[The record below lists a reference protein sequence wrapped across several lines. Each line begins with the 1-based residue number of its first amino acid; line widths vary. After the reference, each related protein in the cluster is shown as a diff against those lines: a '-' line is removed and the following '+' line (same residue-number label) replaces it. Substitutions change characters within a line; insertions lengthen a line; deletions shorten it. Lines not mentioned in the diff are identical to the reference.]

1 MIGSFRNFAK
11 TKFAGLLVFIMIIPF
26 VFWGMGSMFSS
37 GNTNNVAKINKSNI
51 STQDFINHINRSNIP
66 DETIRKNLDKNILEE
81 LLSTLI
87 SSSLL
92 DLEIEDFDIKITKE
106 ILSKKIKADKNFLN
120 EKGNFDRMKY
130 EKFLLENNQS
140 APSFESG
147 IKGVALQKNLFD
159 YIGAGTSVPKFLVKK
174 LYEEENKNIEVEYI
188 NLENFYKKKSEFT
201 ETEIINFLKENKDE
215 LKVEYIDFNYAI
227 LNPKN
232 LIGID
237 DFNQAFFDAIDEIE
251 KKFLNSQDLRSILS
265 NFNIKTTKVKN
276 YRDTSEKNKI
286 EKKIFES
293 RKIDFDIIESDNNY
307 IVYHINNTEE
317 RSPDINDSSLKK
329 EVLELITQRNKFDYN
344 RVLFKKINDKKFND
358 NDFKEMGNNKIKVL
372 TLTSINDNE
381 KFEANTIELLYS
393 LPAGSFTLINDYLNV
408 VYLAKIKNIT
418 NESININDDKFK
430 EYSEKQ
436 NTNSRN
442 NILKSYDLLLNDK
455 YNVVL
460 NQKTI
465 ERVKNFFQ

>member
-26 VFWGMGSMFSS
+26 VFWGMGGMFSS
-37 GNTNNVAKINKSNI
+37 GNTNNIAKINKSNI
-51 STQDFINHINRSNIP
+51 STQDFINHINRSKIP
-66 DETIRKNLDKNILEE
+66 DETIRENLDKNILEE

-87 SSSLL
+87 SSTLL
-92 DLEIEDFDIKITKE
+92 DLEIKDFDIQITKE
-106 ILSKKIKADKNFLN
+106 ILLKKIKTDENFLN
-120 EKGNFDRMKY
+120 ENGNFDRLKY

-140 APSFESG
+140 APSFEAG

-159 YIGAGTSVPKFLVKK
+159 YIGAGTTIPKFLIKK
-174 LYEEENKNIEVEYI
+174 LYEEENKNIDLEYI
-188 NLENFYKKKSEFT
+188 NLENFYKKKDEFT
-201 ETEIINFLKENKDE
+201 EAEIKDFLKKNSNE
-215 LKVEYIDFNYAI
+215 LKVEYIDFDYAI

-237 DFNQAFFDAIDEIE
+237 DFNQAFFDALDKIE
-251 KKFLNSQDLRSILS
+251 EKFLNSQDLRSILS
-265 NFNIKTTKVKN
+265 NFNIKTIEVKN
-276 YRDTSEKNKI
+276 YRNTSEKNKV

-293 RKIDFDIIESDNNY
+293 RKIDFDIIENDSNY
-307 IVYHINNTEE
+307 IIYKINNTEE
-317 RSPDINDSSLKK
+317 RSPDINDPNLRE

-344 RVLFKKINDKKFND
+344 RALFKKINNKKFND
-358 NDFKEMGNNKIKVL
+358 NDFKEMGINKMETL

-381 KFEANTIELLYS
+381 KFESNTVELLYS
-393 LPAGSFTLINDYLNV
+393 LPAGSLTLVNDYLNV

-418 NESININDDKFK
+418 NESIDLNNDIFK
-430 EYSEKQ
+430 EYNEKQ
-436 NTNSRN
+436 NTITRN

-460 NQKTI
+460 NQNTI

>member
-26 VFWGMGSMFSS
+26 VFWGMGGMFSS
-37 GNTNNVAKINKSNI
+37 GNTNNVAKINKLNI
-51 STQDFINHINRSNIP
+51 STQDLINHINRSNIP
-66 DETIRKNLDKNILEE
+66 DKTIRENLDKNILEE

-87 SSSLL
+87 SSTLL
-92 DLEIEDFDIKITKE
+92 DLEIENFNIKITKE
-106 ILSKKIKADKNFLN
+106 ILLKKIKADKNFLN
-120 EKGNFDRMKY
+120 ENNKFDRLKY

-140 APSFESG
+140 APSFEAG

-159 YIGAGTSVPKFLVKK
+159 YIGAGTTIPTFLVKK
-174 LYEEENKNIEVEYI
+174 LYEEENKNIDLEYI
-188 NLENFYKKKSEFT
+188 NLENFYKKKDEFT
-201 ETEIINFLKENKDE
+201 EAEIKDFLKKNKDE
-215 LKVEYIDFNYAI
+215 LKVEYIDFDYAI

-251 KKFLNSQDLRSILS
+251 EKFLNSQDLRSILS
-265 NFNIKTTKVKN
+265 NFNIKTIEVRN
-276 YRDTSEKNKI
+276 YRNTSEKNKV

-293 RKIDFDIIESDNNY
+293 RKIDFDIIENDNNY
-307 IVYHINNTEE
+307 IVYKINNTEE
-317 RSPDINDSSLKK
+317 RSPDVNDPSLKK

-344 RVLFKKINDKKFND
+344 TVLFKKINDKKFND
-358 NDFKEMGNNKIKVL
+358 NDFKEMGKDKIKTL

-381 KFEANTIELLYS
+381 KFEANTVELLYS
-393 LPAGSFTLINDYLNV
+393 LPSGSFTLINDYLNV

-418 NESININDDKFK
+418 NESIDLNNNMFK
-430 EYSEKQ
+430 EYAEKQ
-436 NTNSRN
+436 NTNTRN

-460 NQKTI
+460 NQNTI

>member
-26 VFWGMGSMFSS
+26 VFWGMGGMFSS

-51 STQDFINHINRSNIP
+51 STQDFMNHINRSKIP
-66 DETIRKNLDKNILEE
+66 DKTIRENLDNNILEE

-87 SSSLL
+87 SSTLL
-92 DLEIEDFDIKITKE
+92 DLEIKDFDIKITKE
-106 ILSKKIKADKNFLN
+106 ILLKKIKTDKNFLN
-120 EKGNFDRMKY
+120 KNGNFDRMKY

-159 YIGAGTSVPKFLVKK
+159 YIGAGTSIPKFLVKK
-174 LYEEENKNIEVEYI
+174 LYEEENKNIDVEYI
-188 NLENFYKKKSEFT
+188 NLESFYKKSDEFT
-201 ETEIINFLKENKDE
+201 EAEINNFLKQNENE
-215 LKVEYIDFNYAI
+215 LKVEYIDFDYAI
-227 LNPKN
+227 INPKN
-232 LIGID
+232 LIGTN
-237 DFNQAFFDAIDEIE
+237 DFNQAFFDTIDEIE

-265 NFNIKTTKVKN
+265 NFNIKIIEVKN
-276 YRDTSEKNKI
+276 YRDTSEKSKI

-293 RKIDFDIIESDNNY
+293 RNVDFDIIENDNNY
-307 IVYHINNTEE
+307 IVYTINKTDE
-317 RSPDINDSSLKK
+317 RSPDLSDLSLKK
-329 EVLELITQRNKFDYN
+329 EVLELIAQKNKFDYN
-344 RVLFKKINDKKFND
+344 RGLFKKINDKRFND
-358 NDFKEMGNNKIKVL
+358 NNFKEMGKDKIEIL

-381 KFEANTIELLYS
+381 KFETNTVELLYS
-393 LPAGSFTLINDYLNV
+393 LPTGSFTLVNDYLNV
-408 VYLAKIKNIT
+408 VYLAKVKNIT
-418 NESININDDKFK
+418 NESIDINDNKFK
-430 EYSEKQ
+430 EYTEKQ
-436 NTNSRN
+436 NTNTRN

-465 ERVKNFFQ
+465 ERVKNFF